1 MKYLVTGGCG
11 FIGSNL
17 VEKLLYDGHEVIV
30 IDNLSTGYK
39 KNISSFLDK
48 IEFYNE
54 NIEGFN
60 FSKIDKADVVIH
72 LAAQA
77 SVPLSIKNFEESS
90 TSNIIGTIRVINFCK
105 SNKIPLVY
113 ASSSAIYGDLDL
125 GNDCKDNFDI
135 LSPYSAD
142 KYLMEVYSDVA
153 FKNFELSSI
162 GLRFFNV
169 YGPKQDP
176 HSPYSGVISIFIEK
190 HLKKDSIVIFGGH
203 QTRDFIY
210 VKDVVNCICKSVD
223 TVLQKKICETIN
235 VLTGKSI
242 TINYLADKIS
252 EICKFKAEKNYLDLP
267 PGDPEKSEGSTEKMS
282 TLLKMDPSSFINIDN
297 GLENTIS
304 FIRKDTQ

>member
-153 FKNFELSSI
+153 
-162 GLRFFNV
+162 
-169 YGPKQDP
+169 
-176 HSPYSGVISIFIEK
+176 
-190 HLKKDSIVIFGGH
+190 
-203 QTRDFIY
+203 
-210 VKDVVNCICKSVD
+210 
-223 TVLQKKICETIN
+223 
-235 VLTGKSI
+235 
-242 TINYLADKIS
+242 
-252 EICKFKAEKNYLDLP
+252 
-267 PGDPEKSEGSTEKMS
+267 
-282 TLLKMDPSSFINIDN
+282 
-297 GLENTIS
+297 
-304 FIRKDTQ
+304 